1 MPNRRVFYWFVEAAA
16 PVDPA
21 TADLVLWTNGGPG
34 CSGLFGLLEEMGPF
48 RPTKDGG
55 SLAANPYAWNRL
67 SNIVY
72 VEVPVGVGF
81 SYSGD
86 PEDYRTGDQ
95 VNESMNLGATIRRL
109 YQLHTATDIKRRT
122 NKFIAPSRHPQVT
135 AQDNLRTVQAFF
147 ERFPHLRANDFYL
160 ASESYGGC
168 VCMDASI
175 G

>member
-16 PVDPA
+16 PIDPA
-21 TADLVLWTNGGPG
+21 TAPLTLWTNGGPG

-55 SLAANPYAWNRL
+55 ALAANPYSWNRL

-86 PEDYRTGDQ
+86 PKDYRTGDQ
-95 VNESMNLGATIRRL
+95 VHRSMNPGRGKGACL
-109 YQLHTATDIKRRT
+109 FVCLVGRT
-122 NKFIAPSRHPQVT
+122 RCFRS
-135 AQDNLRTVQAFF
+135 
-147 ERFPHLRANDFYL
+147 
-160 ASESYGGC
+160 
-168 VCMDASI
+168 SI
-175 G
+175 HRSMT